1 MGLGKSLQVIA
12 YLHTVLTNSKIHE
25 KVSQVMLVVPK
36 NVLLNWGD
44 EFGKW
49 LSTRGLYDLRI
60 FKLGI
65 KQEGGDRLATRL
77 KVVKEWSNSKGEWR
91 RVLCRIQA
99 VHCSRVGSEPSILVI
114 S

>member
-12 YLHTVLTNSKIHE
+12 YLHTVLTNWKIRE
-25 KVSQVMLVVPK
+25 TVGRVMLVVPK

-49 LSTRGLYDLRI
+49 LSARGLYDLRI

-65 KQEGGDRLATRL
+65 KQEGVDRLATRL
-77 KVVKEWSNSKGEWR
+77 KVVKEWFDSKGKR
-91 RVLCRIQA
+91 P
-99 VHCSRVGSEPSILVI
+99 HPPPSLTSGLLTASGLVQ